1 MNNHEIDITF
11 LHTGEVHVQTFSKL
25 LETHAANLNV
35 KHIVNSQLLEDAMA
49 NGITDT
55 LQTEVSTLLKNAA
68 KMSKLVV
75 CSCSTLGCIA
85 ENTVLENGD
94 HALRIDRAMADLAV
108 NSGVKILVL
117 AALQSTVKPT
127 AELMEASQKRQ
138 KTANAFDYCV
148 VENSWQYF
156 LNGQYEHYEQAIA
169 DIITQKQDGYDCIV
183 LAQASMAGAT
193 KRVKEKR
200 ALILSSPE
208 IGVKQL
214 MTLLNN

>member
-1 MNNHEIDITF
+1 MNKHETDITF

-25 LETHAANLNV
+25 LEKHSPNLNV
-35 KHIVNSQLLEDAMA
+35 KHIVNSQFLEAAMA

-55 LQTEVSTLLKNAA
+55 LQSEVSTLLKNAA
-68 KMSKLVV
+68 QTSKLVV

-85 ENTVLENGD
+85 ENTVFENGD

-117 AALQSTVKPT
+117 AALQSTIKPT
-127 AELMEASQKRQ
+127 AELMEASQKSQ
-138 KTANAFDYCV
+138 KTANTFDYCV

-156 LNGQYEHYEQAIA
+156 LNSQYAHYEQAIA
-169 DIITQKQDGYDCIV
+169 DIITQKQSGYDCIV

-208 IGVKQL
+208 IGVKHLIAQL
-214 MTLLNN
+214 SA